1 MPRTIGDGNSTFADS
16 TLMTMSKKDL
26 IHTIRLLEKNLRSAK
41 EQNDRQYKMLISREN
56 AFAKGYA
63 QGKED
68 AIEDFAT
75 NIGECK
81 DCKSAVLYPD
91 NELIYCSE
99 NACVMAFDGFCSQ
112 FERRRSK

>member
-1 MPRTIGDGNSTFADS
+1 MPRTIGDGYSTFADS

-41 EQNDRQYKMLISREN
+41 EQNDRQYKMLVSREN

-75 NIGECK
+75 NLVGEIS
-81 DCKSAVLYPD
+81 DYESAGHNLDVVRWVEYYKAEVLK
-91 NELIYCSE
+91 EVE
-99 NACVMAFDGFCSQ
+99 
-112 FERRRSK
+112 